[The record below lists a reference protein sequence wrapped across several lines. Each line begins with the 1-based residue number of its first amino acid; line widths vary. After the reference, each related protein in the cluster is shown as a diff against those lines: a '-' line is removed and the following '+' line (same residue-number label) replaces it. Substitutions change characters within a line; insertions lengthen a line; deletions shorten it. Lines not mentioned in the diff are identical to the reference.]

1 LRIGISS
8 LLIRI
13 LSADDE
19 SGMPVF
25 PKPQYGN
32 GGPPSCTVHRRSVA
46 EKIRGWND
54 YRDLVIPSEADFFN
68 RASAAGFTA
77 IFVPRLTAIKFPG
90 SNRKNVYRDK
100 PSHEQA
106 HWFRRMSEP
115 DFEAEHLV
123 HMIEALSA
131 EVASNGQTPHRFL
144 QAFRSC
150 IRDDVSAID
159 RRDPDRRRTRLLL
172 PEARDY

>member
-25 PKPQYGN
+25 PKPQFGN

-46 EKIRGWND
+46 EKIGGWNY
-54 YRDLVIPSEADFFN
+54 YRDLVIPPEADFFN
-68 RASAAGFTA
+68 RASTAGFTA

-90 SNRKNVYRDK
+90 SNRKT
-100 PSHEQA
+100 S
-106 HWFRRMSEP
+106 
-115 DFEAEHLV
+115 
-123 HMIEALSA
+123 IETSPTM
-131 EVASNGQTPHRFL
+131 N
-144 QAFRSC
+144 
-150 IRDDVSAID
+150 
-159 RRDPDRRRTRLLL
+159 RRTGFEECPNLISR
-172 PEARDY
+172 PNIWCT